1 MPMKIRIPSGRKL
14 RIILG
19 RHPGGYSEYEVRLP
33 SGTIVKIQHNYWGN
47 NVYLQAPKADR
58 GKTKGMCG
66 NFNGDPNDDYL
77 GGDKILHND
86 PDSFGQSW
94 RVDRSNSLFHKVP
107 ICSDPACDGS
117 VFDMYCIVQ
126 SLF

>member
-1 MPMKIRIPSGRKL
+1 MS
-14 RIILG
+14 LG
-19 RHPGGYSEYEVRLP
+19 RSSFMRNCNDIVDIELESLVRDILFLLKVRLP

-94 RVDRSNSLFHKVP
+94 R
-107 ICSDPACDGS
+107 
-117 VFDMYCIVQ
+117 
-126 SLF
+126 

>member
-1 MPMKIRIPSGRKL
+1 MVSLVRD
-14 RIILG
+14 ILFLLK
-19 RHPGGYSEYEVRLP
+19 VRLP

-58 GKTKGMCG
+58 GKTNGMCG

-94 RVDRSNSLFHKVP
+94 R
-107 ICSDPACDGS
+107 
-117 VFDMYCIVQ
+117 
-126 SLF
+126 